1 MQDLVFSQPLY
12 QQLYESLKKSILTGE
27 FQSGSKI
34 IVTKLAAEY
43 NISRT
48 PMREALRQ
56 LQNEGLL
63 VQDGPGLRV
72 IELNIDDFKDLYDCR
87 VALEKEVMKAV
98 TNVADQELINRV
110 EKLLDEADQA
120 LGNREYLQLL
130 QLNTDF
136 HDTLLKACPNKRAI
150 QFVQQVRSLLL
161 IYRAKIL
168 YNYDSNKE
176 IINEHRQILESL
188 KKGDVQDVIKQVE
201 SHLNN
206 DVERG
211 REVIDL

>member
-1 MQDLVFSQPLY
+1 MLSQPLY
-12 QQLYESLKKSILTGE
+12 QQLYESLKSSILTGE
-27 FQSGSKI
+27 LKSGSKMV
-34 IVTKLAAEY
+34 VTKLAKQY

-72 IELNIDDFKDLYDCR
+72 IELNIEDFIELYDCR
-87 VALEKEVMKAV
+87 IALEKEVMKTV
-98 TNVADQELINRV
+98 TKVVNQELLMTV
-110 EKLLDEADQA
+110 EKLLDKAEHA
-120 LGNREYLQLL
+120 LGNKEYLELL

-168 YNYDSNKE
+168 HNHEFNKE

-188 KKGDVQDVIKQVE
+188 KKGGIQDVIKQFE
-201 SHLNN
+201 NHLKN

-211 REVIDL
+211 KKVIDL